1 MPHPILDVIQFVLV
15 CVSIFCAV
23 YWTVV
28 LAHVLIARKT
38 LPTGRE
44 GIEIADRTPPTQ
56 SVCVIVPAHNEAA
69 NIATLIRSLKAQ
81 DYDRLKVVL
90 ALDRCTDD
98 TKAVAED
105 EIGSDHRFEIV
116 EIDHCPDDWAGKV
129 HAAHCGVTR
138 SKNAPGSDVYIFTD
152 ADTWFDPSCVRATVA
167 LAYDRGLDLLSL
179 HSTLDCNTWFE
190 RLVQPAAAFELVR
203 QFPLSKVNRTDDRR
217 RSFANGQFML
227 FKADSYHEIGGHAN
241 VKRAILEDIMLSVLV
256 KWEGKR
262 GGLLMSNT
270 IMRCRMYASWAEFVR
285 GWKRI
290 YTETAWC
297 DVKRLRRYA
306 WRAVLIN
313 VFLPLGALLCIILGV
328 TLGNDPTR
336 IGALAIGIPA
346 LVAWVVTIA
355 LVYKES
361 HARLLDAPGFLFGS
375 VLVWRIMR
383 AAAKDIETGTPTK
396 WGGKSYTRKAV
407 SPKREDY
414 AVTPETTPPSGAPA

>member
-1 MPHPILDVIQFVLV
+1 MPDPALDILQFALLAAAVICL
-15 CVSIFCAV
+15 V
-23 YWTVV
+23 YWGAV
-28 LAHVLIARKT
+28 LAHLLIAKRT
-38 LPTGRE
+38 LPTGRD
-44 GIEIADRTPPTQ
+44 GIEIADRSPPTQ

-69 NIATLIRSLKAQ
+69 NIATLIQSLKAQ

-98 TKAVAED
+98 TKSVAQD
-105 EIGSDHRFEIV
+105 AIGTDHRFEIV

-152 ADTWFDPSCVRATVA
+152 ADTRFDPSCVRATVA

-179 HSTLDCNTWFE
+179 HSTLDANTWFE
-190 RLVQPAAAFELVR
+190 RLVQPAASFELVR

-227 FKADSYHEIGGHAN
+227 FKAAPYHEIGGHAN
-241 VKRAILEDIMLSVLV
+241 VKRAILEDIMLAVLV

-270 IMRCRMYASWAEFVR
+270 IMRCRMYASWPEFVR

-306 WRAVLIN
+306 WRAVAIN
-313 VFLPLGALLCIILGV
+313 VLLPLGALACL
-328 TLGNDPTR
+328 TLGLALGDTPTR
-336 IGALAIGIPA
+336 IGTVAVAVPA
-346 LVAWVVTIA
+346 LLMWGLTVS

-361 HARLLDAPGFLFGS
+361 HARLVDIPGFVIGS

-383 AAAKDIETGTPTK
+383 AAARDIETGTPTK
-396 WGGKSYTRKAV
+396 WGGMSYTRKAA
-407 SPKREDY
+407 SPKREDH
-414 AVTPETTPPSGAPA
+414 APASDPNHTSGATA